1 MYRQQFI
8 RKLYCT
14 FLLQVNVLS
23 QIKIEMGHAFD
34 VTKKVGAGI
43 YLGSCI
49 WQKKNSRKT
58 RTCNE
63 NVNKVY

>member
-1 MYRQQFI
+1 
-8 RKLYCT
+8 
-14 FLLQVNVLS
+14 VLS